1 MRISKYVLNSF
12 FILIF
17 SALNTFSQPY
27 FEPVS
32 ISGSYFPTGE
42 SRPLQGEKVFN
53 LNFSVPVRLA
63 QGSLLVFSPFQEYRV
78 SYHAENMGFPDFLST
93 AIPVSI
99 LNYLNDSNWVVNIT
113 VINRWNQIEW
123 GFKSGAW
130 QIGGAVINTVKV
142 HENLKLKFGLYYNR
156 EFFSDFFVPLGG
168 IDWKISERMN
178 LFSTLPNHLKLEY
191 KILQNLHAGVAFK
204 SLTNSYKNFGNE
216 EGYYKLTDN
225 QIGVFADA
233 VLTGKIVM
241 TLEAGHTFLKTTK
254 SRIPDS
260 FYGRKTDSIYLKAG
274 LSYRIRFTS

>member
-17 SALNTFSQPY
+17 SALNAFGQPY

-32 ISGSYFPTGE
+32 ISGSYFPKGE
-42 SRPLQGEKVFN
+42 SQPLHGEKVFN
-53 LNFSVPVRLA
+53 LNFSVPVRLT
-63 QGSLLVFSPFQEYRV
+63 QGLLLVLSPFQEYRG
-78 SYHAENMGFPDFLST
+78 SYQAENLRFPDLFST
-93 AIPVSI
+93 AIPVSL

-113 VINRWNQIEW
+113 VINRWNQTEW
-123 GFKSGAW
+123 EFKSGAW

-191 KILQNLHAGVAFK
+191 QILEDLHAGAVFK
-204 SLTNSYKNFGNE
+204 SLTNSYKNFGDE
-216 EGYYKLTDN
+216 EGYYKVTDN
-225 QIGVFADA
+225 QIGLFADA

-241 TLEAGHTFLKTTK
+241 TLEAGHTFFKTTK

-260 FYGRKTDSIYLKAG
+260 FYERKTDSFYLKAG

>member
-1 MRISKYVLNSF
+1 MRISKYLINFF

-17 SALNTFSQPY
+17 SALNAFGQPY

-32 ISGSYFPTGE
+32 ISGSYFPKGE
-42 SRPLQGEKVFN
+42 NQPLHGEKVFN
-53 LNFSVPVRLA
+53 LNFSVPVRLT
-63 QGSLLVFSPFQEYRV
+63 QGVLLVLSPFQEYRG
-78 SYHAENMGFPDFLST
+78 SYHADNLRFPDLFST
-93 AIPVSI
+93 AIPVSL

-113 VINRWNQIEW
+113 VINRWNQTEW
-123 GFKSGAW
+123 EFKSGAW

-191 KILQNLHAGVAFK
+191 QILEDIYAGAVFK
-204 SLTNSYKNFGNE
+204 SLTNSYKNFGDE
-216 EGYYKLTDN
+216 EGYYKVTDN
-225 QIGVFADA
+225 QIGLFADA

-241 TLEAGHTFLKTTK
+241 TLEAGHTFFKTTK

-260 FYGRKTDSIYLKAG
+260 FYERKTDSFYLKAG